1 MKTKTILIFAAALA
15 AAAFISAA
23 DFALSHPG
31 GSIDMSGTCTVEEK
45 FAGRVPS
52 SPWGNSTFVYNPKF
66 ILVRVADGAVLADVE
81 VPVATEQ
88 WWGSQFDFSVTLG
101 NWPAGEYV
109 LRTQVGRRQF
119 LLSGEGW
126 YGFEATLST
135 PIVTYP
141 ETWTAFDEPQA
152 WQYGTWAPDP
162 STVDY
167 GTSYT
172 QSRTNTR
179 WHRTGER
186 SNLGNERGVGGY
198 TESVSESRAA
208 VGTRR
213 IATTF
218 SFGNL
223 THTYNGT
230 AKSATVTANPAAATF
245 TSSLNGGINAGT
257 YTVSATANGNYT
269 GSGSATLTIAR
280 ADQSITFA
288 NPGGKTY
295 GDAPFALS
303 GSASSGIPVTFTL
316 LSGPATLSGST
327 VTLTGSGNVTIRAS
341 QAGNSNWA
349 AAANV
354 DQTFTVAAG
363 APAMTLN
370 MASLAFGN
378 VRVNTGTPTTSSIT
392 FRITNTGYGPLT
404 IDAISFGN
412 GDYTVIGLNGGAVT
426 FPRTLNPAQ
435 NGSPAEVLD
444 VTVMFNPSA
453 IGSRNTTMMVT
464 NNSANANAL
473 TTVTGLGQD
482 PALRITWGP
491 VRSIP

>member
-1 MKTKTILIFAAALA
+1 MKTKPILIFAAALA
-15 AAAFISAA
+15 ATAFSNGA
-23 DFALSHPG
+23 DFALSWPG
-31 GSIDMSGTCTVEEK
+31 GSIDISGTCTVEEK

-52 SPWGNSTFVYNPKF
+52 SPWGNTVFTYNPKYLL
-66 ILVRVADGAVLADVE
+66 IRVADGAVLADVE
-81 VPVATEQ
+81 VGVTGEQ
-88 WWGSQFDFSVTLG
+88 WWGSQFNFSVTLG

-135 PIVTYP
+135 PIVIYP

-152 WQYGTWAPDP
+152 WVYGAWSPDP

-172 QSRTNTR
+172 QTRTATR

-198 TESVSESRAA
+198 TESVSESRDA
-208 VGTRR
+208 VGTRP

-218 SFGNL
+218 AFSNL
-223 THTYNGT
+223 AHTYDGSPK
-230 AKSATVTANPAAATF
+230 AATVTATPTNATF
-245 TSSLNGGINAGT
+245 TAALSAGPT
-257 YTVSATANGNYT
+257 AGNYVVSATANGNYT
-269 GSGSATLTIAR
+269 GSGSATLMIAR

-303 GSASSGIPVTFTL
+303 GSASSGLPVTFTL
-316 LSGPATLSGST
+316 LSGPATISGST
-327 VTLTGSGNVTIRAS
+327 VTLTGSGTVTIRAS
-341 QAGNSNWA
+341 QAGNTNWNA
-349 AAANV
+349 ATNV
-354 DQTFTVAAG
+354 DQSFTVAAG
-363 APAMTLN
+363 APALTLN
-370 MASLAFGN
+370 VASLDFGN
-378 VRVNTGTPTTSSIT
+378 VRVNAGSPTTST
-392 FRITNTGYGPLT
+392 VTYRITNTGYGALNIT
-404 IDAISFGN
+404 SISFGN
-412 GDYTVIGLNGGAVT
+412 ADYTVIGLNGGAVS
-426 FPRTLNPAQ
+426 FPRSLNP
-435 NGSPAEVLD
+435 SEILD

-453 IGSRNTTMMVT
+453 IGSRNTTMMIVNDT
-464 NNSANANAL
+464 ENPAAL
-473 TTVTGLGQD
+473 TTVTGLGRD